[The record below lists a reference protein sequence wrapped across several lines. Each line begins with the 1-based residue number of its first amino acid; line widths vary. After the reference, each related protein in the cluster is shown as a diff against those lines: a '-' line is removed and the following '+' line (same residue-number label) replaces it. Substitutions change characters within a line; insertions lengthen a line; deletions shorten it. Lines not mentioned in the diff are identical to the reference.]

1 MRGDVRVR
9 QLKVALVN
17 AGFEKGEPGIIVSPP
32 LGIMCIGAYLRQ
44 NGFEVRLFDWSGEDL
59 SEGMLEQLKGFGPDI
74 VGLTVIM
81 GTSIIRS
88 KRISSWAKDLG
99 AMVVWGGPLPS
110 VLSEMCL
117 LQAPVDYLVMGE
129 GEETMLELC
138 RSLQEGRSTE
148 EIPGLC
154 FNKDGR
160 VVRNE
165 PRQRIPDLDPLPM
178 PWWEGVMP
186 LDKYLIPIYG
196 RTAIPFVSSR
206 GCPGTCSFCYTKVM
220 WGYKW
225 TSRSASKVVDEIQHV
240 QGLDPRIDG
249 IIFDDDLFA
258 GDVDRIIEFCK
269 ELKER
274 GVNIAWNCEVRAKDI
289 KAPLVKTMKAAGCAE
304 LMVGVETGSDRL
316 LSFILK
322 GVKKEQIVEAFR
334 VTHEAGMRANA
345 MLMVGIPGET
355 MEDFQQTVDMLDL
368 LKADGY
374 YWSMYLPGPGT
385 ALLQIAKEHGFKE
398 PTTLEGWATLFGYDV
413 SAYPS
418 RSLSHVPYK
427 KVKALIDKET
437 KRVKYRAYR
446 GAIKKDPLGAISRG
460 VRGKVKSG

>member
-1 MRGDVRVR
+1 VR
-9 QLKVALVN
+9 QLRVALVN

-44 NGFEVRLFDWSGEDL
+44 NGFEVRLFDWSGEDI
-59 SEGMLEQLKGFGPDI
+59 SEGLLDQLKGFGPDI

-165 PRQRIPDLDPLPM
+165 PRQRIPDLDALPM

-206 GCPGTCSFCYTKVM
+206 GCPGACSFCYTKVM

-240 QGLDPRIDG
+240 QELDPRIDG

-258 GDVDRIIEFCK
+258 GNVDRIIEFCK
-269 ELKER
+269 ELKAR
-274 GVNIAWNCEVRAKDI
+274 GVDIAWNCEVRAKDI

-446 GAIKKDPLGAISRG
+446 RAIKKDPLGAISRG